1 MLKNRHLALLIL
13 MLIAL
18 LGLSMTSLAS
28 DSGSSVEGYLFID
41 KNFDGF
47 MDEGESR
54 ISGIK
59 LSLMQGEQEVQSLRT
74 NENGSFS
81 FSDVKAGE
89 YTVQVRLLDD
99 YIPTRY
105 QSEGSR
111 LIPSSSPVSRTAPF
125 LVSSGLPYKLNLG
138 AINGQNGSFIRA
150 VAFGDDNLN
159 GGRFSS
165 EPLLRDVKVELLSQ
179 IDGQFYVVESGETDR
194 EGTVTLPRVAPE
206 STSWRQPCLAT
217 MSLAPSDQ
225 RSTYFITRSCQAKVL
240 TEGQRLLF
248 FLQEE
253 VWVWA

>member
-59 LSLMQGEQEVQSLRT
+59 LSLMQGAQEVQSLRT

-105 QSEGSR
+105 QGEGSR
-111 LIPSSSPVSRTAPF
+111 LIPSSGPVSRTAPF

-194 EGTVTLPRVAPE
+194 EGTVTLPRVAPGE
-206 STSWRQPCLAT
+206 YVLAAT
-217 MSLAPSDQ
+217 MFGDYVIGPIGSKINLFYNTILPSEGSYGRSAP
-225 RSTYFITRSCQAKVL
+225 FIL
-240 TEGQRLLF
+240 PP
-248 FLQEE
+248 EE
-253 VWVWA
+253 AWVWA